1 MTKLFYTNIDTP
13 VGPFLVAGNEEALF
27 YTSFSTGRWPRK
39 PRPEWTEDSRPLKP
53 YIDQFSAYFDGEL
66 TEFEMNLS
74 PSGSPFQMQV
84 WAALQEIPY
93 GITWSYGQLAK
104 HIGDRGASQA
114 VGAANGANPLPIVIP
129 CHRVVGGD
137 GTLTGFG
144 GGLETKL
151 TLLSLENAAADA
163 GDQMRLL

>member
-1 MTKLFYTNIDTP
+1 MTILFYTFMDTP
-13 VGPFLVAGNEEALF
+13 IGPFLVAGNEHALF
-27 YTSFSTGRWPRK
+27 HTSFSTGRRPRE
-39 PRPEWTEDSRPLKP
+39 PRPDWIAESGPIQS
-53 YIDQFSAYFDGEL
+53 YVDQFNAYFDGEL
-66 TEFEMNLS
+66 TAFDMKLA

-93 GITWSYGQLAK
+93 GVTWSYGQLAK
-104 HIGDRGASQA
+104 HIGDPGASQA

-151 TLLSLENAAADA
+151 TLLSLENAAADS